1 MLWCVGVRL
10 LILLQCNKIICLCC
24 VHVEYPGVC
33 YILDVTLISAP
44 IRNSLII
51 FLSSHVVLKH
61 HTSYFFS
68 LFLILEQEVSQIPPA
83 EARPSWRGQ
92 AELSCK
98 PACLQARNLKGQ
110 RPFPLSC
117 LCFPSFSLLS
127 LFLTENSGCETVL
140 THLWFLLANLPLSH
154 MEVVRLAPCVGRRG
168 VGWGFREKEV
178 L

>member
-1 MLWCVGVRL
+1 MGVRL
-10 LILLQCNKIICLCC
+10 LILLQCKKIICLCC

-68 LFLILEQEVSQIPPA
+68 LFWFLSRRSARSLQLKHVHHG
-83 EARPSWRGQ
+83 EAKQSFPVNPHACRLGISKVRG
-92 AELSCK
+92 
-98 PACLQARNLKGQ
+98 
-110 RPFPLSC
+110 LSC